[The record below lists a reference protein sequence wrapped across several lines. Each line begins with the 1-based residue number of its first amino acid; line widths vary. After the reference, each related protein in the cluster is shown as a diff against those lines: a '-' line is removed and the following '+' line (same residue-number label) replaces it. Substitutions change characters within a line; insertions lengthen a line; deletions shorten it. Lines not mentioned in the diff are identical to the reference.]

1 MRAMAM
7 GHVDRSLVRDVAAIA
22 AASSVIGAS
31 FGAISVASGLSVWV
45 AAAMSVLVFAGGSQF
60 MAVGVVAGGGSP
72 VAAVIAGLLLNARHL
87 PFGLVISDVLGRHWL
102 VRLIGTHLM
111 VDESVAFALA
121 QPTPERRKAA
131 YWLCGGALFVAWNV
145 GVLVGALAGTALG
158 SPEAMGLDAA
168 FPAGLLALLLP
179 SLTAP
184 AKPPNA
190 EPGTAEGEVATAR
203 ADEAR
208 AAAARARWVAGGAA
222 LIALATTPI
231 LPTGGP
237 VLLSLLALGLVLR

>member
-1 MRAMAM
+1 M

-22 AASSVIGAS
+22 AASGVIGAS
-31 FGAISVASGLSVWV
+31 FGAIAVASGLSVWV
-45 AAAMSVLVFAGGSQF
+45 ASAMSLLVFAGGSQF

-87 PFGLVISDVLGRHWL
+87 PFGLAISDVLGKRWP

-121 QPTPERRKAA
+121 QSTPERRKAA
-131 YWLCGGALFVAWNV
+131 YWLCGGALFIAWNV
-145 GVLVGALAGTALG
+145 GVLAGALAGAALG
-158 SPEAMGLDAA
+158 SPDAMGLDAA

-179 SLTAP
+179 SLTGPSKSPRAE
-184 AKPPNA
+184 AGTSEA
-190 EPGTAEGEVATAR
+190 EPAR
-203 ADEAR
+203 AHEAR

-222 LIALATTPI
+222 FIALATTPF
-231 LPTGGP
+231 LPAGVP